1 MANILLVFEKEI
13 FMQTTDFLNSKTI
26 HNLAR
31 SYASECME
39 GARYQFL
46 AKECQEK
53 ELVFLKMSLKQ
64 LAKHEMAHA
73 KVFWDYIVKYA
84 GSPVKNINI
93 EAGFPFTSGAFV
105 DTFNFHSLEENELFE
120 HIYPNFAKIAEE
132 EGFLDIAHSFR
143 LIASVEHCHSMLLTE
158 IYNKLKSNKLYK
170 SPTPTKWKCS
180 SCGFEHTDKQIWD
193 TCPLCKLPKGYGE
206 IKYAE

>member
-1 MANILLVFEKEI
+1 MAN
-13 FMQTTDFLNSKTI
+13 TNFLNSKTI

-46 AKECQEK
+46 AKECEK
-53 ELVFLKMSLKQ
+53 KGLVSLKMALKQ

-84 GSPVKNINI
+84 ENPVKNINI

-105 DTFNFHSLEENELFE
+105 ETFNFHSQEENELFE
-120 HIYPNFAKIAEE
+120 HIYPTFAKTAED
-132 EGFLDIAHSFR
+132 EGFSDIAHTFS
-143 LIASVEHCHSMLLTE
+143 LVASVENCHSMLLEE
-158 IYNKLKSNKLYK
+158 IYTKLKANKLYK

-180 SCGFEHTDKQIWD
+180 TCGFEHTDKQIWD
-193 TCPLCKLPKGYGE
+193 TCPLCKLDSGYGE
-206 IKYAE
+206 LKLSK